1 MNSTMNRAI
10 KSVFV
15 LCSLCVAYSSAL
27 AQENLSKARGELLY
41 AAHCI
46 ACHASEI
53 HWREQKLS
61 TDWNSLKAQVRR
73 WQASIGLA
81 WSDDEVTDVARYL
94 NATYYDFPDAD
105 QKGLLQGKK
114 PKHVLRK

>member
-1 MNSTMNRAI
+1 MNMS
-10 KSVFV
+10 KHLVFA
-15 LCSLCVAYSSAL
+15 LCLLWDAHSPAL
-27 AQENLSKARGELLY
+27 AQAKHSETRGELLY

-46 ACHASEI
+46 ACHAAEI

-81 WSDDEVTDVARYL
+81 WSDEEIADVARYL
-94 NATYYDFPDAD
+94 NATYYDFPDTG

-114 PKHVLRK
+114 PEHMLRK